1 MTRPALCSLR
11 TWGFQRPLT
20 CSDAAG
26 AVLSARSSASLLRP
40 THRNLGKSFEESGR
54 GRQETRA
61 SVSLPAGRPEL
72 SPYLLGQLTPPDCH
86 PPGSG
91 HHSLCHPCDPEATKG
106 WQVPSPGVRSFQ
118 MPCTASPLGHVT
130 VTCVRSVL

>member
-118 MPCTASPLGHVT
+118 MPCTASPSGHVT